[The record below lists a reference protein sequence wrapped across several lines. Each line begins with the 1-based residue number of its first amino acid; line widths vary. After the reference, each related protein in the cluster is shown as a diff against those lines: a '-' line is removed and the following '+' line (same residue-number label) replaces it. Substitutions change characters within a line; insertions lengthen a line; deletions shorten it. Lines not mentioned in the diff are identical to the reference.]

1 MREVFHHWAAPVLG
15 RKEVRDLH
23 KTTMKLAQWFVLA
36 ETPTKNRNSVI
47 HLTLDRYLV
56 RLGVW
61 LEEQFE
67 NGLPLWNREIFAP
80 QTGLSEELLVYDKL
94 VTKLLEE
101 SRLRDLNEAIALGKF
116 STVKQELPVIN
127 HIFSAK
133 EGSQELSSYTRI
145 SAIAVLF
152 HAIHLPQVSSKA
164 NEIAE
169 LILKNENRVFF
180 LFDHEKTL
188 LNKIFTDFQRNDPRG
203 QVPISEYVQEASVF
217 AR

>member
-1 MREVFHHWAAPVLG
+1 V
-15 RKEVRDLH
+15 
-23 KTTMKLAQWFVLA
+23 
-36 ETPTKNRNSVI
+36 
-47 HLTLDRYLV
+47 
-56 RLGVW
+56 
-61 LEEQFE
+61 
-67 NGLPLWNREIFAP
+67 
-80 QTGLSEELLVYDKL
+80 VYDKL

-101 SRLRDLNEAIALGKF
+101 SRLRDLTEAIALGKF